1 MSIAENYRSTK
12 EYREILRILQN
23 SGSHKDNFLW
33 QNFDT
38 LRQITS
44 IKNLEIDFVARE
56 VTAFLDPAV
65 TVLDSSRS
73 FFIKLDYKGSIFK
86 VDSYKIEKN
95 LVRFSFPKLIKTLEL
110 RGYKR
115 YCLDPKNENLVC
127 LKVSRTETK
136 ELSTEFFIRVL
147 DISYNGL
154 GLLISDLNHSF
165 LNQHKSV
172 LITQI
177 GSNKLSQPIK
187 GEVLY
192 LSDDFDSSYCK
203 RKYRQKKFGLK
214 LFSYIPETIFE
225 SLIQ

>member
-73 FFIKLDYKGSIFK
+73 FFIKLDYKG
-86 VDSYKIEKN
+86 
-95 LVRFSFPKLIKTLEL
+95 L
-110 RGYKR
+110 
-115 YCLDPKNENLVC
+115 
-127 LKVSRTETK
+127 
-136 ELSTEFFIRVL
+136 
-147 DISYNGL
+147 
-154 GLLISDLNHSF
+154 
-165 LNQHKSV
+165 
-172 LITQI
+172 
-177 GSNKLSQPIK
+177 
-187 GEVLY
+187 
-192 LSDDFDSSYCK
+192 
-203 RKYRQKKFGLK
+203 
-214 LFSYIPETIFE
+214 
-225 SLIQ
+225 